1 VNAGAVAPRFARP
14 RWRLRQTKLDV
25 LTSRGKVP
33 RFMSLSDWAHRVAY
47 RYGYCAARLLW
58 RFTKPRHVGA
68 IAMLWH
74 DKKVLLVR
82 TSYQDF
88 WGAPGGGIKLDEA
101 PVQAAIR
108 EVSEEIGL
116 QFTPEQLRHAL
127 AVEHFWDNDATRCKY
142 PRCTYRMHQR
152 SVSTIGKS
160 SRHGFSLSRGPITKF
175 ASAPSRLFS
184 DEGG

>member
-1 VNAGAVAPRFARP
+1 
-14 RWRLRQTKLDV
+14 
-25 LTSRGKVP
+25 
-33 RFMSLSDWAHRVAY
+33 MSLSDWAYRVAY

-74 DKKVLLVR
+74 AKKVLLVR

-88 WGAPGGGIKLDEA
+88 WGAPGGGIKPYEA

-108 EVSEEIGL
+108 EVSEELGL

-127 AVEHFWDNDATRCKY
+127 AVEHYWDNRRDKVQIFEVEVSDAPKIRIDNREIIEARFFT
-142 PRCTYRMHQR
+142 
-152 SVSTIGKS
+152 
-160 SRHGFSLSRGPITKF
+160 
-175 ASAPSRLFS
+175 SAEAR
-184 DEGG
+184 